1 MAHGAIRLGASKNIV
16 GDSDLSIVEGFSQP
30 ENLQNDNER
39 HNTINRDDI
48 WCHIMGYL
56 GCAWCADI
64 GIMMMD
70 QFRLC
75 KAMYAGYT
83 LFYIVLL
90 DDEGYNV
97 SEHTIRSESN
107 NIRLN
112 QNFR

>member
-30 ENLQNDNER
+30 ENLQNDNEQ
-39 HNTINRDDI
+39 HNTVNWDGIQ
-48 WCHIMGYL
+48 CYIMGYL
-56 GCAWCADI
+56 GCAWCAAI
-64 GIMMMD
+64 GNMMMD
-70 QFRLC
+70 QFKLC
-75 KAMYAGYT
+75 RAVYAGYT
-83 LFYIVLL
+83 VFYIVIL

-97 SEHTIRSESN
+97 GEHRIRTESN